1 MHSGKLK
8 WVTTARWL
16 VVIALGILLTV
27 APWSA
32 NADISLPY
40 KKGEIVVQ
48 MAPGATMAE
57 AQQLAQSKGLVVRRA
72 LRAPGYF
79 LFALPNPNIPQERTV
94 TEEKLVALRN
104 DFRVRA
110 AQVNVIFEKYQIPDD
125 PLFGAG
131 AGEQWNLF
139 QIGLPGPTGA
149 WATEKGRAGIF
160 VAVIDDGF
168 DMDHP
173 DFFDNSGLRLAFGYN
188 ADDGSGNP
196 DPWDPNPGF
205 SHGTMSASVIV
216 AGTNNALGMA
226 GVTWEGVVVVP
237 IRIADAEGNL
247 LLALI
252 LDAYTYVFDFNNNP
266 ATPTLTAQ
274 NMSYGSL
281 GRIFIDEPFL
291 QDIASQGTLLI
302 AAAGNSRPFFP
313 AGFPASLSFVT
324 SVAATRWIS
333 PNLEKG
339 FFASYSS
346 QGLPD
351 RSRKVDLA
359 APSADTAPVWTLMN
373 GGGFAPEGGGT
384 SYASPTVAGAVAL
397 LHSAGMEPSTIIDNL
412 KVTAVV
418 APGDPIPNVDT
429 GWGEIAVQEAMT
441 LVVPG
446 IKPLA
451 PEDLSTFEYETVS
464 YKFRMFKIRAAGPGP
479 VVTIEKTDGSFGPVV
494 VPASNYTLT
503 PDPNDPRV
511 VFLEGFARLED
522 GSGNGEGEWRITLT
536 GTEELP
542 GSTEFSAS
550 IVVRVQY
557 HRLLPGT
564 SMFSMPYRLGGTDSP
579 PGGRK
584 PESFFSPGF
593 SMFRWIPSLDAE
605 GNPTGSYAQY
615 DPAGPNTQDAGF
627 TPADPLTG
635 ATIVRTTQSGVQRI
649 ETPQNGPFGVG
660 FFVRTVDET
669 VFDMEL
675 GPEDRV
681 LHYRIFLKAGWN
693 MIGNPFP
700 YHVDWGSCQ
709 IVLPNTREILSIDQ
723 ATSRRL
729 IRPQLFRYQIVAP
742 GVKDYRWESP
752 PRGQMFPFEAHWV
765 WAFEEVWLQ
774 VNAQPA
780 GFRGRSADL
789 GERVR
794 GNGWLVQLTASQA
807 GTTDSANF
815 FGATRNVN
823 ESFDTVAEAPSQ
835 PGGVQLYLHGPDGQ
849 AALAQD
855 LREAAAGRLEYR
867 FTVRPVEPN
876 ADVVV
881 SWNDVVRANS
891 RLRIALRDET
901 TGRVVSM
908 NATSTYT
915 FVADAQLTPRT
926 FTITVAPDA
935 AGRLVVGGVRVVSGG
950 RGAEGYT
957 LQYSLSTDANVAV
970 RVLSTSGQLV
980 SELDSALRTAGTNSV
995 VWNGRNARGVAVAP
1009 GVYIVEITAET
1020 LAGERVRVTTPVTI
1034 TR

>member
-1 MHSGKLK
+1 MRRGTMRWFLA
-8 WVTTARWL
+8 VLTAAL
-16 VVIALGILLTV
+16 VVAV
-27 APWSA
+27 VPMRAV
-32 NADISLPY
+32 ADINLPY
-40 KKGEIVVQ
+40 KRGEIIVQ

-57 AQQLAQSKGLVVRRA
+57 AQQLAASHGMTVKRA
-72 LRAPGYF
+72 LRAPGF
-79 LFALPNPNIPQERTV
+79 FVLKLPNPDLPQERAV
-94 TEEKLVALRN
+94 TEEKLNALRN
-104 DFRVRA
+104 DTRVRA

-125 PLFGAG
+125 PLFGPG
-131 AGEQWNLF
+131 ANEQWNLF

-149 WATEKGRAGIF
+149 WATSKGRAGIF
-160 VAVIDDGF
+160 VAVLDDGF

-173 DFFDNSGLRLAFGYN
+173 DFSDSSGSRLAFGFN
-188 ADDGSGNP
+188 ADEGSRNP
-196 DPWDPNPGF
+196 LPWDPTPGF

-216 AGTNNALGMA
+216 AGTNNSLGMA

-237 IRIADAEGNL
+237 VRIADAMGRL
-247 LLALI
+247 LLELI
-252 LDAYTYVFDFNNNP
+252 LDAYQYIIDFNNNP
-266 ATPTLTAQ
+266 ELPLLTAQ

-281 GRIFIDEPFL
+281 GRIGLDEPFL
-291 QDIASQGTLLI
+291 QTIAAQGTLLI
-302 AAAGNSRPFFP
+302 AGAGNSRPFAP
-313 AGFPASLSFVT
+313 AGFPASLPYVT
-324 SVAATRWIS
+324 SVGATRWVS

-359 APSADTAPVWTLMN
+359 APSADTAPVWTLLN
-373 GGGFAPEGGGT
+373 GGGFGPDGGGT

-418 APGDPIPNVDT
+418 APGDPVPNVDT
-429 GWGEIAVQEAMT
+429 GWGEIAVQDAMA
-441 LVVPG
+441 LVIPG
-446 IKPLA
+446 IKPLE
-451 PEDLSTFEYETVS
+451 PEPLSSFEYESVS
-464 YKFRMFKIRAAGPGP
+464 YKFRLFKIRAAGPAP

-503 PDPNDPRV
+503 PDANDPRV

-522 GSGNGEGEWRITLT
+522 STGNGEGEWRITVT

-550 IVVRVQY
+550 VVVRVQY

-564 SMFSMPYRLGGTDSP
+564 SMLSLPYRIDGSDSP

-593 SMFRWIPSLDAE
+593 SMFRWIPSVDVE

-615 DPAGPNTQDAGF
+615 DPSGPNTQDAGF

-635 ATIVRTTQSGVQRI
+635 ATIIRTTQSGAQRI

-660 FFVRTVDET
+660 YFVRTVDET

-681 LHYRIFLKAGWN
+681 LHYRIFLKPGWN
-693 MIGNPFP
+693 MVGNPFP

-709 IVLPNTREILSIDQ
+709 IVLPNTREILTIDQ

-752 PRGQMFPFEAHWV
+752 PRGQLFPFEAHWV

-780 GFRGRSADL
+780 GFRSRSADI

-807 GTTDSANF
+807 GTTDSANY

-823 ESFDTVAEAPSQ
+823 EAFDTVAEAPAQ
-835 PGGVQLYLHGPDGQ
+835 PNGVQLYFHGADGRST
-849 AALAQD
+849 LAQD
-855 LREAAAGRLEYR
+855 LREVAAGRLEFR
-867 FTVRPVEPN
+867 FTVRPSAPN
-876 ADVVV
+876 SEVVV
-881 SWNDVVRANS
+881 SWNDVVRANG
-891 RLRIALRDET
+891 RLRMSLRDDIA
-901 TGRVVSM
+901 GRVVSM
-908 NATSTYT
+908 NSVSTYA
-915 FVADAQLTPRT
+915 FMADSQMTPRT
-926 FTITVAPDA
+926 FTISVSPDA

-950 RGAEGYT
+950 RGSDGYT
-957 LQYSLSTDANVAV
+957 LQYSLSTDANVTV

-1009 GVYIVEITAET
+1009 GVYMVEITAET